1 MFHYWAYGLR
11 IASEIELPELLPHKA
26 EQVDCEIRVGEV
38 PEKLTGPEIID
49 KGKIQISPSE
59 FLLDLPN
66 CRYYA
71 RAGKEI
77 TLDIKDRSDEKSL
90 RLFLLTNG
98 LAAILHQRNK
108 VLLHAGAIHTEKGLV
123 VICGQS
129 GAGKSTTLQYLR
141 QHGYKVF
148 ADDVLVLEKSDNAT
162 IKAFA
167 SYPVLKLW
175 DDSFEKLGIETVSD
189 EQKLREHVSK
199 YRLSIQEEFS
209 TASQPIHA
217 LFQLQKD
224 EEIQEPIIKHLQG
237 FEAFNAVHLQLYR
250 TAQLNTPV
258 KNELAFTLI
267 NKLIEKAEVY
277 QITRPS
283 SINTLEKIKWL
294 IENQIGH

>member
-11 IASEIELPELLPHKA
+11 IASEIELPELLPHEA
-26 EQVDCEIRVGEV
+26 EQVDCEIRVGKV

-77 TLDIKDRSDEKSL
+77 ILDIKDRSDEKSL

-141 QHGYKVF
+141 QRGYKVF
-148 ADDVLVLEKSDNAT
+148 ADDVLVLEESENAI
-162 IKAFA
+162 IKAYA

-199 YRLSIQEEFS
+199 FRLSIQEEFS
-209 TASQPIHA
+209 TASQPIYA
-217 LFQLQKD
+217 LFQLQK
-224 EEIQEPIIKHLQG
+224 EETIQEPIIKLLNG

-250 TAQLNTPV
+250 TAQLNTPE
-258 KNELAFTLI
+258 KNELAFRLI
-267 NKLIEKAEVY
+267 NKLIKKAAVF

-283 SINTLEKIKWL
+283 SINTLEKIKGL
-294 IENQIGH
+294 IEDQIGH

>member
-11 IASEIELPELLPHKA
+11 IASEIELPELLPHEA
-26 EQVDCEIRVGEV
+26 EQVDCEIRVGNA
-38 PEKLTGPEIID
+38 PEKLTGPGLLD

-71 RAGKEI
+71 KAGKEI
-77 TLDIKDRSDEKSL
+77 ILDIKDKSDEKSL

-148 ADDVLVLEKSDNAT
+148 ADDVLVLEESENAT

-189 EQKLREHVSK
+189 DQKLREHVSK

-209 TASQPIHA
+209 TTPQPIYT

-224 EEIQEPIIKHLQG
+224 EEIQEPILKSLDG

-267 NKLIEKAEVY
+267 NKLIEKAKVY

-283 SINTLEKIKWL
+283 SINTLEKIKGL

>member
-11 IASEIELPELLPHKA
+11 IASEIELPELLPHVP
-26 EQVDCEIRVGEV
+26 EQVDCEIRVGKA
-38 PEKLTGPEIID
+38 PEKLTGPDLLD
-49 KGKIQISPSE
+49 KGKIQICPSE

-77 TLDIKDRSDEKSL
+77 ILDIKEKSDEKSL

-108 VLLHAGAIHTEKGLV
+108 VLLHAGAIHTDKGLV

-141 QHGYKVF
+141 QRGYKVF
-148 ADDVLVLEKSDNAT
+148 ADDVLVLEESENAI
-162 IKAFA
+162 IKAYA

-199 YRLSIQEEFS
+199 FRLSIQEEFS
-209 TASQPIHA
+209 TASQPIYA
-217 LFQLQKD
+217 LFQLQK
-224 EEIQEPIIKHLQG
+224 EETIQEPIIKLLNG

-250 TAQLNTPV
+250 TAQLNTPE
-258 KNELAFTLI
+258 KNELAFRLI
-267 NKLIEKAEVY
+267 NKLIKKAAVF

-283 SINTLEKIKWL
+283 SINTLEKIKGL
-294 IENQIGH
+294 IEDQIGH